1 MPVTAAATMVTA
13 IGSLYGVAGDI
24 NDFIDKHIG
33 SLKQNE
39 DETIAITGNVLGGV
53 KTGFGMGYL
62 GSVTVMATGQLL
74 LGNPLTAIATV
85 GTAATLTNPVAMTA
99 ASVGAVYFGWNALTK
114 AQQANIL
121 DKLAEGLE
129 VGVEFIKSVIRFA
142 VGLMKELLNSK
153 QVKQLKKYIKDQAAL
168 FGRSLYDVTHQ
179 IRDFCST
186 TAENISRKASAV
198 RQATSAASNKAY
210 SGARGTWDG
219 VKGKVHRFRK
229 SDITN
234 SDSTEA

>member
-1 MPVTAAATMVTA
+1 MPVIAAATMVSA

-24 NDFIDKHIG
+24 NDFIDKHIS

-62 GSVTVMATGQLL
+62 GSVTLMSTGQLL
-74 LGNPLTAIATV
+74 LGNPLNAIATV

-99 ASVGAVYFGWNALTK
+99 ASIGAVYFGWNALTT
-114 AQQANIL
+114 AQKDSIL

-153 QVKQLKKYIKDQAAL
+153 QVKQLKKYIKVQAAL

-179 IRDFCST
+179 LRDFCST
-186 TAENISRKASAV
+186 TAENIGRKASAV
-198 RQATSAASNKAY
+198 RQATSATSRKAY
-210 SGARGTWDG
+210 TAAKGTWDG
-219 VKGKVHRFRK
+219 VKGRVPRIRK
-229 SDITN
+229 RDKTGSDI
-234 SDSTEA
+234 EEI